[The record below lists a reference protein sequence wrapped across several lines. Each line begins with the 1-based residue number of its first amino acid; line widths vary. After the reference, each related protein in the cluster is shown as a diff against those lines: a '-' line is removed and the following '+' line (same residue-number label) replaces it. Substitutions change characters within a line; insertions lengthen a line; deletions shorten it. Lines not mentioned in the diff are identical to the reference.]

1 MRKLGRFRPRAAAS
15 IAAAVLILLFVTFVL
30 LSTVGGSTQVTVGP
44 LDRGHGVSRA
54 RFASLALGASRE
66 AVEHQLGR
74 GRPAGEPGN
83 NRRGRGRRAFNFEPW
98 DETGPAVE
106 PMDATC
112 VYYGELDSQPPN

>member
-74 GRPAGEPGN
+74 GRPA
-83 NRRGRGRRAFNFEPW
+83 FNFEPL

-112 VYYGELDSQPPN
+112 VYYGELDSQPPNALVQLC